1 MNAIRTTRHSR
12 PGIFRGL
19 SREEFSSPGVTP
31 AKPLRVA
38 PDRTEDATLRYPAVS
53 SLFRVAG
60 RTAAAQSA
68 VTHRPR
74 AVTRAQRS
82 SPVTLGCVVP
92 GVRMTRVPR
101 IGGATISTFWRYAK
115 MTLRER
121 VAKFAH
127 TDAVPSSAPS
137 RHSRSIARQLASY
150 LPELSSAINSGTVRR
165 LFAKIVE

>member
-60 RTAAAQSA
+60 RTAAAQ
-68 VTHRPR
+68 
-74 AVTRAQRS
+74 RS
-82 SPVTLGCVVP
+82 PKCSPQSPTGLVQ
-92 GVRMTRVPR
+92 
-101 IGGATISTFWRYAK
+101 S
-115 MTLRER
+115 RER
-121 VAKFAH
+121 SEVVQSLLAVWFRVFA
-127 TDAVPSSAPS
+127 
-137 RHSRSIARQLASY
+137 
-150 LPELSSAINSGTVRR
+150 
-165 LFAKIVE
+165 